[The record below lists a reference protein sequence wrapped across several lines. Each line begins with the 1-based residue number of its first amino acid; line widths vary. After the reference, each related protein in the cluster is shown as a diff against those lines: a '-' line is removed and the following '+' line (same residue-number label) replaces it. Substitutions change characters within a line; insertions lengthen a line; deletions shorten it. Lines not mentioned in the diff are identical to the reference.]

1 MKYLATLN
9 GKKYEVEI
17 ERMGYQSFN
26 RGNDIVPAAAPVA
39 VAPVAAAPVAAAPV
53 AAPKAPAAPA
63 APVAEGNAAV
73 TSPMPGNIFDILVT
87 EGESVTAGQTLLIL
101 EAMKMEN
108 EIVAQAD
115 GVVDTIKVK
124 KGDVVATDDVLV
136 VLK

>member
-53 AAPKAPAAPA
+53 AAPKAPAAP
-63 APVAEGNAAV
+63 VAEGASTV
-73 TSPMPGNIFDILVT
+73 TSPMPGNIFDILVA
-87 EGESVTAGQTLLIL
+87 EGDSVTSGQTLVIL

-115 GVVDTIKVK
+115 GVVGTIKVK

-136 VLK
+136 ILT